1 MKHPYRDLAVMTAA
15 SAVVMFLV
23 MYLMIDTLADFYF
36 NLNTFYMTAAMVAP
50 MTMIMVAMMGHMY
63 ANKRLNLLIHAACA
77 VIFLGSVVLVR
88 TQTTIGDRA
97 FLTSM
102 IPHHSGAILM
112 CREASLK
119 DPEALELCDR
129 IETSQRQE
137 IDQMNAILKRK

>member
-15 SAVVMFLV
+15 SAVVMFLA

-36 NLNTFYMTAAMVAP
+36 NLNTLYMTAAMVAP
-50 MTMIMVAMMGHMY
+50 MTMIMVWMMRHMY
-63 ANKRLNLLIHAACA
+63 PNARLNLLIHAACA
-77 VIFLGSVVLVR
+77 VVFLGSVALVR
-88 TQTTIGDRA
+88 TQTTIDDRA

-119 DPEALELCDR
+119 DPELLQLCDR
-129 IETSQRQE
+129 IMVSQRQE
-137 IDQMNAILKRK
+137 IDQMNAMLKRK

>member
-1 MKHPYRDLAVMTAA
+1 MKHTYRDLAVMTAA

-23 MYLMIDTLADFYF
+23 MYLMIDTLADFRF
-36 NLNTFYMTAAMVAP
+36 NLNTLYMTAAMVAP

-63 ANKRLNLLIHAACA
+63 PNKRLNLLIHAACA
-77 VIFLGSVVLVR
+77 VVFLGSVALVR

-119 DPEALELCDR
+119 DPEIIDLCRR
-129 IETSQRQE
+129 IESSQRQE
-137 IDQMNAILKRK
+137 IDQMNRILDRR

>member
-36 NLNTFYMTAAMVAP
+36 NLNTLYMTAAMVAP

-63 ANKRLNLLIHAACA
+63 GNKRLNLLIHAACA
-77 VIFLGSVVLVR
+77 VLFLGSVALVR
-88 TQTTIGDRA
+88 TQPTIGERA

-119 DPEALELCDR
+119 DPELLQLCDR
-129 IETSQRQE
+129 IIVSQRQE
-137 IDQMNAILKRK
+137 IDQMNAMLKRK